1 MITSHYGNPKQKCG
15 KRGLVMTTD
24 KDLNPMNVMKALN
37 LSPNTQDETQPLT
50 TFEMGKLWA
59 TYMGNSMSIQILSY
73 FLKHCEDENIRTLL
87 ENGLALSKDFIKRI
101 EKFFVKDQFPIP
113 IGFTK
118 DDVNLGAPRLYED
131 EFYVHYLKYAAK
143 AGISLYAVAVPLVMR
158 EDIREFFVYCNHCT
172 TIFLGQIN
180 NVLMENNFIAKPP
193 IIPTPEGIDKIN
205 KQSYLNG
212 FFGEVRPLQALEIIH
227 LYDNIENNTTSKAL
241 LLGFS
246 QIVQDEKIKALFKR
260 GLDMTDKAV
269 KQYMEKLHI
278 EHMQPPSYLD
288 HLVTTSTYPP
298 FSDKIMLFH
307 KVDMFAMKIR
317 SFGNS
322 LAVTARR
329 DINMLYARTLINIGI
344 FVDDGMNILIDKGWL
359 ESPPRAYDRD

>member
-1 MITSHYGNPKQKCG
+1 
-15 KRGLVMTTD
+15 MTAD
-24 KDLNPMNVMKALN
+24 QELNPMNVMKPINISSRELAEN
-37 LSPNTQDETQPLT
+37 QPLR

-73 FLKHCEDENIRTLL
+73 FLHHCEDEDIKTLL

-101 EKFFVKDQFPIP
+101 EEFFIRDQFPIP

-118 DDVNLGAPRLYED
+118 DDVNLAAPRLYAD
-131 EFYVHYLKYAAK
+131 EFYAHYLKYAAK
-143 AGISLYAVAVPLVMR
+143 AGISLYAVAVPLMMR
-158 EDIREFFVYCNHCT
+158 EDIREFFVYCNQCT
-172 TIFLGQIN
+172 TVLLGQIN
-180 NVLMENNFIAKPP
+180 NVLMDKKLIAKPP
-193 IIPTPEGIDKIN
+193 IIPTPEGIEKIHQ
-205 KQSYLNG
+205 QSFLSG
-212 FFGEVRPLQALEIIH
+212 FIGDVRPLQALEIIH

-241 LLGFS
+241 LLGFH

-260 GLDMTDKAV
+260 GLDMTEKAV

-278 EHMQPPSYLD
+278 EHIQPPSYLD
-288 HLVTTSTYPP
+288 HLVTTSTFPP

-322 LAVTARR
+322 IAVTARR
-329 DINMLYARTLINIGI
+329 DIDMLYTRTLMNIGL
-344 FVDDGMNILIDKGWL
+344 FVDDGTNILIEKGWL
-359 ESPPRAYDRD
+359 ESPPKAYDRE